1 MPKVKL
7 NELTDATVSHISLV
21 DRGANR
27 EPFRI
32 IKAEGEDKM
41 LDFSNGFGGIFT
53 RKSDARPPQI
63 IAVAF
68 AKNADPAFAASILK
82 SAELEHGDAI
92 ASETALTFPIGDAKP
107 EDMEQAVVFK
117 INDDVAVAIRYDE
130 PETVRKGFSGY
141 DFESTDFGTV
151 MATNKTPALIACAMS
166 ALQDT
171 IYNCLSNADKVEVAK
186 GDIEK
191 ALNDFSGVVLDVVGK
206 VPETAFK
213 LEAAVAKA
221 GAVKK
226 TEDTD
231 QASDTAN
238 GGDGEGQ
245 KEPAPTGQ
253 GPDQTKE
260 LERRTSAEPTE
271 QEKEGE
277 KAAITVAGTQDD
289 TDTSGENVKK
299 GDGAGADDAGGDT
312 GGAGDEQKPNEG
324 VQPADLKKALG
335 EVLGEAL
342 KPIQDTLTQVTGKVE
357 TLEKSA
363 AQTAKT
369 LKKVD
374 DEFGLGT
381 IGDDTGGEEV
391 VTKGDNDDEDG
402 GDFIVID
409 TAYNDPFSE
418 DEKRSLPR
426 A

>member
-1 MPKVKL
+1 
-7 NELTDATVSHISLV
+7 
-21 DRGANR
+21 
-27 EPFRI
+27 
-32 IKAEGEDKM
+32 
-41 LDFSNGFGGIFT
+41 
-53 RKSDARPPQI
+53 
-63 IAVAF
+63 
-68 AKNADPAFAASILK
+68 
-82 SAELEHGDAI
+82 
-92 ASETALTFPIGDAKP
+92 
-107 EDMEQAVVFK
+107 
-117 INDDVAVAIRYDE
+117 
-130 PETVRKGFSGY
+130 
-141 DFESTDFGTV
+141 
-151 MATNKTPALIACAMS
+151 
-166 ALQDT
+166 
-171 IYNCLSNADKVEVAK
+171 VEVAK